1 MLHFIFLVSTSWELG
16 LHAYIYTLIPLYV
29 VLGVDLR
36 ALKIWAPSKLSCI
49 CPLLMLLLYCFY
61 FYFHIITWQDK
72 MAFII
77 IKLYQLV
84 FTFAYNRYLL
94 IKLLLTDKGP
104 CKLNYIY
111 YLVGGGDS
119 LIHPTTWN
127 RGCEGMVLNL
137 STHFFSFFPLCFFVL
152 QTFPFYCKQYIL
164 IVLYVPPTT
173 PRSPLP
179 PHELNSTRFLSHIL

>member
-94 IKLLLTDKGP
+94 IKLLLTDKDHV
-104 CKLNYIY
+104 NWITSIIW
-111 YLVGGGDS
+111 LVEEIVWFILQLETEAVKEWC
-119 LIHPTTWN
+119 LI
-127 RGCEGMVLNL
+127 CLL
-137 STHFFSFFPLCFFVL
+137 IFFSFFPLCFFVL